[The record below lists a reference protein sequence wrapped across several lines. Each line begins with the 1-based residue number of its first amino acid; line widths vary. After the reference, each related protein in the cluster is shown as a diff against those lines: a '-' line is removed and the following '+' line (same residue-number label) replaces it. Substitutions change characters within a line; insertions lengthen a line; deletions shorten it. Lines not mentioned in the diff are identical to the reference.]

1 MPILSISSHG
11 QAVAAG
17 SSVGVCNVGIDSFIN
32 NQQGMSFWRTRFQPI
47 TPFAMDVTRANAKEG
62 SVSFGGNVSFPI
74 PKVGDMAYWAY
85 LLIEIPGIKGV
96 ATEAG
101 ESAGISFPLYKANGC
116 EDEDNMVYALAAGDV
131 DAVEGDATAWFAS
144 TYQACF
150 GTAVTVALPDDAPS
164 KAANFAYWVNALG
177 QFIIRRATF
186 VIGTTPIDY
195 LYNDYLYMWEELA
208 GRPGKRLE
216 EMVGKRN
223 SVDDLI
229 IDSRMPRTLYT
240 PLPFYWTR
248 TAGNALPITSLHFT
262 AASISVEFETL
273 TNCVV
278 RSSAD
283 TKVVK
288 CSDNSALS
296 SEDLRAALETTQV
309 YLDQFERDRFSASNF
324 DVLITQVQVQ
334 APRVSS
340 DDFHVDLR
348 FNHAVIE
355 LIWAVRRS
363 CNAASNNW
371 FDYRGVAGMD
381 PIESVRMDV
390 NNTPR
395 IPELEGQWFRLVQP
409 YQFHTVLPNN
419 CVYCYSFALQ
429 PEQMQPSG
437 SLNFSRFESVTM
449 NFKFQKGLI
458 QTGSTSAQIII
469 FARSHNIIKH
479 REGVAG
485 PAYN

>member
-11 QAVAAG
+11 QAVGAS
-17 SSVGVCNVGIDSFIN
+17 SSVGVCNVGIDSFIS
-32 NQQGMSFWRTRFQPI
+32 NQQGMTFWRTRFQPI
-47 TPFAMDVTRANAKEG
+47 TPFAMDITRANAKEG

-74 PKVGDMAYWAY
+74 PKVADMAYWAY
-85 LLIEIPGIKGV
+85 LVTEIPGIKG
-96 ATEAG
+96 AEMAAG
-101 ESAGISFPLYKANGC
+101 ESSAAFPVYKANGC
-116 EDEDNMVYALAAGDV
+116 EDEDNMVYALAAGEDEV
-131 DAVEGDATAWFAS
+131 TAGDANAWFAS

-150 GTAVTVALPDDAPS
+150 GTPVTVDVSSDAPS
-164 KAANFAYWVNALG
+164 QAAHFAYWSNSPG
-177 QFIIRRATF
+177 QLFMRRATF

-248 TAGNALPITSLHFT
+248 TAGNALPITSLNFT
-262 AASISVEFETL
+262 SASISVEFETL

-278 RSSAD
+278 RSSLN

-288 CSDNSALS
+288 CSDNSSLS
-296 SEDLRAALETTQV
+296 SDDLRAALETTQV

-334 APRVSS
+334 APRISS
-340 DDFHVDLR
+340 EDFHVDLR

-363 CNAASNNW
+363 CNASTNNW
-371 FDYRGVAGMD
+371 FDYRGIAGMD
-381 PIESVRMDV
+381 PIESVRMDL

-409 YQFHTVLPNN
+409 YQFHSVLPNN

-449 NFKFQKGLI
+449 NFKLQKGLL
-458 QTGSTSAQIII
+458 QSGSAQLLI